1 MKRKNIDINV
11 VDTASAVLLTGGI
24 VNASDFAGVGSNASP
39 ELVKGQFAKGLSEV
53 GSNLRN
59 PNVQRYLAK
68 VAVGALAIKGAAKA
82 LKVRKIGGIKNI
94 FSLTV

>member
-1 MKRKNIDINV
+1 MRKNFDLNI
-11 VDTASAVLLTGGI
+11 VDTASALLITGGI
-24 VNASDFAGVGSNASP
+24 LNSDQFVGTGFNTTP
-39 ELVKGQFAKGLSEV
+39 EFSQGMWTRGLSEL

-59 PNVQRYLAK
+59 RKVQKY
-68 VAVGALAIKGAAKA
+68 VAQVAIGALAIKGAAKA